1 MRFAVCRRCP
11 TAYHSKCLPRFV
23 FSLENGDRYALD
35 ILHPPSFWLCFICKK
50 DSLSSQLRVL

>member
-23 FSLENGDRYALD
+23 FSL
-35 ILHPPSFWLCFICKK
+35 
-50 DSLSSQLRVL
+50 